1 MLSQGCIW
9 MRGELGLKLSVIGRC
24 DGGLGTRR
32 RARAEVLAAALFSEP
47 AFEAAG
53 ADGEGGEHLLAWHA
67 ARDGCQHPFPKVKRI
82 TTHARQYHTRS

>member
-1 MLSQGCIW
+1 MLSDGCIW
-9 MRGELGLKLSVIGRC
+9 MRGELGLKLSVIGWR

-32 RARAEVLAAALFSEP
+32 RAGAEVLTAALFGEV

-82 TTHARQYHTRS
+82 TTHVSEYHIRS